1 MGEQNIKRYSFKA
14 KCPGCGFEDGHLFT
28 VDQAEAGDQF
38 VDCSDCGEPYVISL
52 KLEPKVSAVCR
63 LVLVEES

>member
-38 VDCSDCGEPYVISL
+38 VDCSDCG
-52 KLEPKVSAVCR
+52 
-63 LVLVEES
+63 